1 MYKQFKLYFPCM
13 LFGES
18 VLKGTIWGVVGGRLQ
33 TEGIYVYTYG

>member
-13 LFGES
+13 LFWES

-33 TEGIYVYTYG
+33 TEGIHVYTYG